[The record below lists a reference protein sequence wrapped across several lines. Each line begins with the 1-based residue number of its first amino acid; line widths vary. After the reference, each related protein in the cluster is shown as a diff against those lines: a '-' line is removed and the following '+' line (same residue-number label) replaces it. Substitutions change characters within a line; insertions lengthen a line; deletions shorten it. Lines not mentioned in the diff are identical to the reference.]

1 MPSFSIKDVPDP
13 LAEQL
18 RQRAARHHR
27 SIQGELMAILQEAIN
42 TPDVIPQHVRIV
54 GRDNLLERLD
64 AIVADNSA
72 WGAAPLLSRSEANDR
87 ALSRTTGREQHG

>member
-1 MPSFSIKDVPDP
+1 MPSFSIKDVPDHM
-13 LAEQL
+13 AEQL

-42 TPDVIPQHVRIV
+42 APDVIPQQVRIV
-54 GRDNLLERLD
+54 GRDDLLSRLD
-64 AIVADNSA
+64 AIVAGST